1 MNQEKN
7 INTQA
12 AAEVMTTD
20 EFHRQLVEN
29 TEAINKE
36 RMAYERKKIQL
47 QQECDCQKD
56 LANQAQ
62 EAVLRE
68 KFEAEQ
74 EFTRKKIHL
83 DALERNIRD
92 GRRKATEL
100 YLTGMAKVKSE
111 HAMKNLELQNQRH
124 KIFEAYRNS
133 GGQDLRDFPD
143 LVLKTDWSRPKP
155 KDGGVSDED

>member
-29 TEAINKE
+29 TEAINEE

-47 QQECDCQKD
+47 QQECDCQKS
-56 LANQAQ
+56 LADSILESIQRERQ
-62 EAVLRE
+62 ELE
-68 KFEAEQ
+68 L
-74 EFTRKKIHL
+74 EFSSKKSSL
-83 DALERNIRD
+83 NDRERNAHES
-92 GRRKATEL
+92 RRKATEL
-100 YLTGMAKVKSE
+100 YLTGMAEAKGD
-111 HAMKNLELQNQRH
+111 HALKNLELQNQRH

-133 GGQDLRDFPD
+133 RGQDLRDFPD
-143 LVLKTDWSRPKP
+143 LVLKTDWTRPKP
-155 KDGGVSDED
+155 KDGGVE

>member
-1 MNQEKN
+1 MNQEQN
-7 INTQA
+7 ANTQA

-36 RMAYERKKIQL
+36 RDDFERKKIQL

-56 LANQAQ
+56 LANQAK

-74 EFTRKKIHL
+74 EFTRKKIHF

-143 LVLKTDWSRPKP
+143 LVLKTDWTRPKP
-155 KDGGVSDED
+155 KDGGVE

>member
-36 RMAYERKKIQL
+36 REDFERKKIQL

-74 EFTRKKIHL
+74 EFTRKKIHF

-100 YLTGMAKVKSE
+100 YLTGMAKVKSD
-111 HAMKNLELQNQRH
+111 HALKNLELQNQRH

-133 GGQDLRDFPD
+133 GGQALRDFPD
-143 LVLKTDWSRPKP
+143 LVLKTDWTRPKP
-155 KDGGVSDED
+155 KDGGVE

>member
-36 RMAYERKKIQL
+36 RMAYEHKKIQL
-47 QQECDCQKD
+47 QQECDCQKS
-56 LANQAQ
+56 LADSILESIQRERQ
-62 EAVLRE
+62 ELELEFSSKKSSLNDRE
-68 KFEAEQ
+68 
-74 EFTRKKIHL
+74 RKTH
-83 DALERNIRD
+83 DS
-92 GRRKATEL
+92 RRKATEL
-100 YLTGMAKVKSE
+100 YLTGMAEAKGD
-111 HAMKNLELQNQRH
+111 HALKNLELQNQRH

-133 GGQDLRDFPD
+133 GGQALLDFPD

-155 KDGGVSDED
+155 KDGGVE

>member
-1 MNQEKN
+1 MNQEQN
-7 INTQA
+7 ANTQA
-12 AAEVMTTD
+12 AAEVMTID

-56 LANQAQ
+56 LANQAK

-74 EFTRKKIHL
+74 EFTRKKIHF

-143 LVLKTDWSRPKP
+143 LVLKTDWTRPKP
-155 KDGGVSDED
+155 KDGGVE

>member
-12 AAEVMTTD
+12 AAEVMTID

-29 TEAINKE
+29 TEAINEE

-47 QQECDCQKD
+47 QQECDCQKSLADSILESIQRERKD
-56 LANQAQ
+56 LELEFDSKMSSLND
-62 EAVLRE
+62 RE
-68 KFEAEQ
+68 RS
-74 EFTRKKIHL
+74 TH
-83 DALERNIRD
+83 DS
-92 GRRKATEL
+92 RRKATEL
-100 YLTGMAKVKSE
+100 YLTGMAEAKGV
-111 HAMKNLELQNQRH
+111 HALKNLELQNQRH

-143 LVLKTDWSRPKP
+143 LVLKTDWTRPKP
-155 KDGGVSDED
+155 KDGGVE

>member
-1 MNQEKN
+1 MNQEQN

-20 EFHRQLVEN
+20 EFHRHVVEN
-29 TEAINKE
+29 TELMNKE
-36 RMAYERKKIQL
+36 REDFERKKIQL

-74 EFTRKKIHL
+74 EFSRKKIHF

-100 YLTGMAKVKSE
+100 YLTGMAKVKSD
-111 HAMKNLELQNQRH
+111 HALKNLELQNQRH

-133 GGQDLRDFPD
+133 GGANLAEDSQQMYPEG
-143 LVLKTDWSRPKP
+143 WSRPKP
-155 KDGGVSDED
+155 ENGGVEE

>member
-36 RMAYERKKIQL
+36 RMAYEHKKIQL

-74 EFTRKKIHL
+74 EFTRKKIHF

-133 GGQDLRDFPD
+133 RGQDLRDFPD
-143 LVLKTDWSRPKP
+143 LVLKTDWTRPKP
-155 KDGGVSDED
+155 KDGGVE

>member
-47 QQECDCQKD
+47 QQECDCQKS
-56 LANQAQ
+56 LADSILESIQRERQ
-62 EAVLRE
+62 ELE
-68 KFEAEQ
+68 L
-74 EFTRKKIHL
+74 EFSSKKSSL
-83 DALERNIRD
+83 NDRERNAHES
-92 GRRKATEL
+92 RRKATEL
-100 YLTGMAKVKSE
+100 YLTGMAEAKGV
-111 HAMKNLELQNQRH
+111 HALKNLELQNQRH

-143 LVLKTDWSRPKP
+143 LVLKTDWTRPKP
-155 KDGGVSDED
+155 KDGGVE

>member
-29 TEAINKE
+29 TEAINEE

-47 QQECDCQKD
+47 QQECDCQKS
-56 LANQAQ
+56 LADSILESIQRERQ
-62 EAVLRE
+62 ELE
-68 KFEAEQ
+68 L
-74 EFTRKKIHL
+74 EFSSKKSSL
-83 DALERNIRD
+83 NDRERNTHES
-92 GRRKATEL
+92 RRKATEL
-100 YLTGMAKVKSE
+100 YLTGMAEAKGV
-111 HAMKNLELQNQRH
+111 HALKNLELQNQRH

-143 LVLKTDWSRPKP
+143 LVLKTDWTRPKP
-155 KDGGVSDED
+155 KDGGVE

>member
-56 LANQAQ
+56 LANQAK

-74 EFTRKKIHL
+74 EFTRKKIHF

-133 GGQDLRDFPD
+133 SGQDLRDFPD
-143 LVLKTDWSRPKP
+143 LVLKTDWTRPKP
-155 KDGGVSDED
+155 KDGGVE

>member
-12 AAEVMTTD
+12 AAEVMTID

-29 TEAINKE
+29 TEAINEE

-47 QQECDCQKD
+47 QQECDCQKSLADSILESIQRERKD
-56 LANQAQ
+56 L
-62 EAVLRE
+62 EL
-68 KFEAEQ
+68 
-74 EFTRKKIHL
+74 EFSSKKSSL
-83 DALERNIRD
+83 NDRERNAHES
-92 GRRKATEL
+92 RRKATEL
-100 YLTGMAKVKSE
+100 YLTGMAEAKGV
-111 HAMKNLELQNQRH
+111 HALKNLELQNQRH

-143 LVLKTDWSRPKP
+143 LVLKTDWTRPKP
-155 KDGGVSDED
+155 KDGGVE

>member
-29 TEAINKE
+29 TEAINEE

-47 QQECDCQKD
+47 QQECDCQKS
-56 LANQAQ
+56 LADSILESIQRERQ
-62 EAVLRE
+62 ELE
-68 KFEAEQ
+68 L
-74 EFTRKKIHL
+74 EFSSKKSSL
-83 DALERNIRD
+83 NDRERNAHES
-92 GRRKATEL
+92 RRKATEL
-100 YLTGMAKVKSE
+100 YLTGMAEAKGV

-143 LVLKTDWSRPKP
+143 LVLKTDWTRPKP
-155 KDGGVSDED
+155 KDGGVE

>member
-47 QQECDCQKD
+47 QQECDCQKSLADSILESIQRERKD
-56 LANQAQ
+56 L
-62 EAVLRE
+62 EL
-68 KFEAEQ
+68 
-74 EFTRKKIHL
+74 EFSSKKSSL
-83 DALERNIRD
+83 NDRERNANES
-92 GRRKATEL
+92 RRKATEL
-100 YLTGMAKVKSE
+100 YLTGMAEAKGV
-111 HAMKNLELQNQRH
+111 HALKNLELQNQRH

-143 LVLKTDWSRPKP
+143 LVLKTDWTRPKP
-155 KDGGVSDED
+155 KDGGVE

>member
-29 TEAINKE
+29 TEAINEE

-74 EFTRKKIHL
+74 EFTRKKIHF
-83 DALERNIRD
+83 DALELNIRD

-133 GGQDLRDFPD
+133 GGQDLRDFQD
-143 LVLKTDWSRPKP
+143 LVLKTDWTRPKP
-155 KDGGVSDED
+155 KDGGVE

>member
-74 EFTRKKIHL
+74 EFTRKKIHF

-133 GGQDLRDFPD
+133 SGQDLRDFPD
-143 LVLKTDWSRPKP
+143 LVLKTDWTRPKP
-155 KDGGVSDED
+155 KDGGVE

>member
-36 RMAYERKKIQL
+36 RMAYEHKKIQL
-47 QQECDCQKD
+47 QQECDCQKSLVDSILESIRRERKD
-56 LANQAQ
+56 L
-62 EAVLRE
+62 EL
-68 KFEAEQ
+68 
-74 EFTRKKIHL
+74 EFSSKKSSL
-83 DALERNIRD
+83 NDRERNAYES
-92 GRRKATEL
+92 RRKATEL
-100 YLTGMAKVKSE
+100 YLTGMAEVKSV

-133 GGQDLRDFPD
+133 GGTRLTRFP
-143 LVLKTDWSRPKP
+143 RPGFKNRLDP
-155 KDGGVSDED
+155 SKA

>member
-36 RMAYERKKIQL
+36 RMAYEHKKIQL

-74 EFTRKKIHL
+74 EFTRKKIHF

-143 LVLKTDWSRPKP
+143 LVLKTDWTRPKP
-155 KDGGVSDED
+155 KDGGVSDEE

>member
-12 AAEVMTTD
+12 AAEVMTID

-29 TEAINKE
+29 TEAINEE

-56 LANQAQ
+56 LANQAK

-74 EFTRKKIHL
+74 EFTRKKIHF

-133 GGQDLRDFPD
+133 SGQDLRDFPD
-143 LVLKTDWSRPKP
+143 LVLKTDWTRPKP
-155 KDGGVSDED
+155 KDGGVE

>member
-1 MNQEKN
+1 MNQEQN
-7 INTQA
+7 ANTQS
-12 AAEVMTTD
+12 AAEVMTID

-29 TEAINKE
+29 TEAINEE

-56 LANQAQ
+56 LANQAK

-74 EFTRKKIHL
+74 EFTRKKIHF

-143 LVLKTDWSRPKP
+143 LVLKTDWTRPKP
-155 KDGGVSDED
+155 KDGGVE

>member
-47 QQECDCQKD
+47 QQECDCQKSLADSILESIQRERKD
-56 LANQAQ
+56 L
-62 EAVLRE
+62 EL
-68 KFEAEQ
+68 
-74 EFTRKKIHL
+74 EFSSKKSSL
-83 DALERNIRD
+83 NDRERNTHES
-92 GRRKATEL
+92 RRKATEL
-100 YLTGMAKVKSE
+100 YLTGMAEAKGV
-111 HAMKNLELQNQRH
+111 HALKNLELQNQRH

-143 LVLKTDWSRPKP
+143 LVLKTDWTRPKP
-155 KDGGVSDED
+155 KDGGVE

>member
-36 RMAYERKKIQL
+36 RDDFERKKIQL

-56 LANQAQ
+56 LANQAK

-74 EFTRKKIHL
+74 EFTRKKIHF
-83 DALERNIRD
+83 DALERNICFV
-92 GRRKATEL
+92 RRKTTEL
-100 YLTGMAKVKSE
+100 YLTGMAKLKSE

-143 LVLKTDWSRPKP
+143 LVLKTDWTRPKP
-155 KDGGVSDED
+155 KDGGVE

>member
-12 AAEVMTTD
+12 AAEVMTID

-47 QQECDCQKD
+47 QQECDCQKS
-56 LANQAQ
+56 LADSILESIQRERQ
-62 EAVLRE
+62 ELKLEFDSKMSSLNDRE
-68 KFEAEQ
+68 RS
-74 EFTRKKIHL
+74 TH
-83 DALERNIRD
+83 DS
-92 GRRKATEL
+92 RRKATEI
-100 YLTGMAKVKSE
+100 YLTGMAEAKGV
-111 HAMKNLELQNQRH
+111 HALKNLELQNQRH

-143 LVLKTDWSRPKP
+143 LVLKTDWTRPKP
-155 KDGGVSDED
+155 KDGGVE

>member
-29 TEAINKE
+29 TEAINEE

-47 QQECDCQKD
+47 QQECDCQKS
-56 LANQAQ
+56 LADSILESIQRERQ
-62 EAVLRE
+62 ELKLEFDSKMSSLNDRE
-68 KFEAEQ
+68 RS
-74 EFTRKKIHL
+74 TH
-83 DALERNIRD
+83 DS
-92 GRRKATEL
+92 RRKATEL
-100 YLTGMAKVKSE
+100 YLTGMAEAKGD
-111 HAMKNLELQNQRH
+111 HALKNLELQNQRH

-133 GGQDLRDFPD
+133 GGASLAEYPD
-143 LVLKTDWSRPKP
+143 LVLKTDWTRPKP
-155 KDGGVSDED
+155 KDGGVE

>member
-29 TEAINKE
+29 TEAINEE

-56 LANQAQ
+56 LADSILESIQ
-62 EAVLRE
+62 RE
-68 KFEAEQ
+68 RKDLEL
-74 EFTRKKIHL
+74 EFSSKKSSL
-83 DALERNIRD
+83 NDRERNANES
-92 GRRKATEL
+92 RRKATEL
-100 YLTGMAKVKSE
+100 YLTGMAEAKGV
-111 HAMKNLELQNQRH
+111 HALKNLELQNQRH

-143 LVLKTDWSRPKP
+143 LVLKTDWTRPKS
-155 KDGGVSDED
+155 KDGGVE

>member
-29 TEAINKE
+29 TEAINEE

-47 QQECDCQKD
+47 QQECDCQKSLADSILESIQRERKD
-56 LANQAQ
+56 L
-62 EAVLRE
+62 EL
-68 KFEAEQ
+68 
-74 EFTRKKIHL
+74 EFSSKKSSL
-83 DALERNIRD
+83 NDRERNAHES
-92 GRRKATEL
+92 RRKATEL
-100 YLTGMAKVKSE
+100 YLTGMAEAKGV

-143 LVLKTDWSRPKP
+143 LVLKTDWTRPKP
-155 KDGGVSDED
+155 KDGGVE

>member
-36 RMAYERKKIQL
+36 REDFERKKIQL

-74 EFTRKKIHL
+74 EFSRKKIHF

-100 YLTGMAKVKSE
+100 YLTGMAKVKSD
-111 HAMKNLELQNQRH
+111 HALKNLELQNQRH

-133 GGQDLRDFPD
+133 GGQVLGDFPD

-155 KDGGVSDED
+155 KDGGVE

>member
-1 MNQEKN
+1 MNQEQN
-7 INTQA
+7 ANTQS
-12 AAEVMTTD
+12 AAEVMTID

-29 TEAINKE
+29 TEAINEE

-74 EFTRKKIHL
+74 EFTRKKIHF

-143 LVLKTDWSRPKP
+143 LVLKTDWTRPKP
-155 KDGGVSDED
+155 KDGGVE

>member
-12 AAEVMTTD
+12 AAEVMTID

-47 QQECDCQKD
+47 QQECDCQKS
-56 LANQAQ
+56 LADSILESIQRERQ
-62 EAVLRE
+62 ELE
-68 KFEAEQ
+68 L
-74 EFTRKKIHL
+74 EFSSKKSSL
-83 DALERNIRD
+83 NDRERNAHES
-92 GRRKATEL
+92 RRKATEL
-100 YLTGMAKVKSE
+100 YLTGMAEAKGV
-111 HAMKNLELQNQRH
+111 HALKNLELQNQRH

-133 GGQDLRDFPD
+133 RGQDLRDFPD
-143 LVLKTDWSRPKP
+143 LVLKTDWTRPKP
-155 KDGGVSDED
+155 KDGGVE

>member
-7 INTQA
+7 INTLA

-36 RMAYERKKIQL
+36 REDFERKKIQL

-74 EFTRKKIHL
+74 EFSRKKIHF

-100 YLTGMAKVKSE
+100 YLTGMAKVRSD
-111 HAMKNLELQNQRH
+111 HALKNLELQNQRH

-133 GGQDLRDFPD
+133 GGASLTRFP
-143 LVLKTDWSRPKP
+143 RPGFKNRLDP
-155 KDGGVSDED
+155 SKA

>member
-36 RMAYERKKIQL
+36 REDFERKKIQL

-74 EFTRKKIHL
+74 EFSRKKIHF

-100 YLTGMAKVKSE
+100 YLTGMAKVKSD
-111 HAMKNLELQNQRH
+111 HALKNLELQNQRH

-133 GGQDLRDFPD
+133 GGGKLYEISQTWF
-143 LVLKTDWSRPKP
+143 
-155 KDGGVSDED
+155 

>member
-12 AAEVMTTD
+12 AAEVMTID

-56 LANQAQ
+56 LANQAK

-74 EFTRKKIHL
+74 EFTRKKIHF

-133 GGQDLRDFPD
+133 SGQDLRDFPD
-143 LVLKTDWSRPKP
+143 LVLKTDWTRPKP
-155 KDGGVSDED
+155 KDGGVE

>member
-1 MNQEKN
+1 MNQEQN

-12 AAEVMTTD
+12 AAEVMTID

-74 EFTRKKIHL
+74 EFTRKKIHF

-143 LVLKTDWSRPKP
+143 LVLKTDWTRPKP
-155 KDGGVSDED
+155 KDGGVE

>member
-36 RMAYERKKIQL
+36 RMAYEHKKIQL

-74 EFTRKKIHL
+74 EFTRKKIHF

-143 LVLKTDWSRPKP
+143 LVLKTDWTRPKP
-155 KDGGVSDED
+155 KDGGVE

>member
-1 MNQEKN
+1 MNQEQN
-7 INTQA
+7 ANTQA

-29 TEAINKE
+29 TEAINEE

-74 EFTRKKIHL
+74 EFTRKKIHF

-143 LVLKTDWSRPKP
+143 LVLKTDWTRPKP
-155 KDGGVSDED
+155 KDGGVSDEE

>member
-12 AAEVMTTD
+12 AAEVMTID

-36 RMAYERKKIQL
+36 REDFERKKIQL

-56 LANQAQ
+56 LANQAK

-74 EFTRKKIHL
+74 EFTRKKIHF

-133 GGQDLRDFPD
+133 SGQDLRDFPD
-143 LVLKTDWSRPKP
+143 LVLKTDWTRPKP
-155 KDGGVSDED
+155 KDGGVE